1 MKRRSIGQLSVS
13 LVGLGGNNFGT
24 DFFGRKC
31 DQEATTRIIHAA
43 LDAGINLIDT
53 AEEYSVDS
61 FVGSGRSEEVIGRAL
76 GPRRN
81 QVVIATKYS
90 VYDVEDETI
99 RGRARVIRAVEASLR
114 RLGTDRID
122 LYQQHM
128 PDPQTPVDELLE
140 ALTRLVEQGKVREI
154 GCCNFSG
161 AMLDEAVET
170 SRKSGLASLA
180 SAQNQYN
187 LLDEPAEEGVVEAC
201 RRHGLKLIPFF
212 PLASGLLTGKYTI
225 GVTPP
230 PGSRF
235 AVDTFCTDYLRDKQV
250 SDDRIA
256 RVAQFD
262 AFARERGHT
271 ILELAMSWLAA
282 QDTVASI
289 IAGASNV
296 DQVVANAHAASWS
309 LTPQDLAD
317 IEAIRGQGKD
327 QMPASRL

>member
-1 MKRRSIGQLSVS
+1 MERRSIGQLSVS
-13 LVGLGGNNFGT
+13 VVGLGGNNFGT

-31 DQEATTRIIHAA
+31 DQDATTRIIHAA
-43 LDAGINLIDT
+43 LDRGINFIDT

-61 FVGSGRSEEVIGRAL
+61 FVGSGRSEELIGRAL
-76 GPRRN
+76 GSRRN
-81 QVVIATKYS
+81 EVVIATKYS
-90 VYDVEDETI
+90 VYDVEDDTI
-99 RGRARVIRAVEASLR
+99 RGRARIVRAVEASLR

-128 PDPQTPVDELLE
+128 PDPETPIEELLE

-161 AMLDEAVET
+161 TMLDEAVAA
-170 SRKSGLASLA
+170 SRKSRLAGFA

-187 LLDEPAEEGVVEAC
+187 LLDEPAEAGVLEAC
-201 RRHGLKLIPFF
+201 QRHGLKLIPFF
-212 PLASGLLTGKYTI
+212 PLASGLLTGKYTARS
-225 GVTPP
+225 TPP

-235 AVDTFCTDYLRDKQV
+235 DVDTFCTDHLRDKQV

-256 RVAQFD
+256 KVAQFE

-282 QDTVASI
+282 QDSVASI

-296 DQVVANAHAASWS
+296 DQVVANAAAASWS
-309 LTPQDLAD
+309 LSAQDLAD
-317 IEAIRGQGKD
+317 IAAIRG
-327 QMPASRL
+327 

>member
-1 MKRRSIGQLSVS
+1 MEQRRIGQLSVS
-13 LVGLGGNNFGT
+13 VVGLGGNNFGT

-31 DQEATTRIIHAA
+31 DEQATKRIIHAA
-43 LDAGINLIDT
+43 LDAGINFIDT

-61 FVGSGRSEEVIGRAL
+61 FVGSGRSEELIGRAL
-76 GPRRN
+76 GSRRN
-81 QVVIATKYS
+81 EVVIATKYS
-90 VYDVEDETI
+90 VYDVDDETI
-99 RGRARVIRAVEASLR
+99 RGRARVIKAVEASLR

-128 PDPQTPVDELLE
+128 PDPETPIDELLE

-161 AMLDEAVET
+161 AMLDEAVAT
-170 SRKSGLASLA
+170 SQKSGLARFA

-212 PLASGLLTGKYTI
+212 PLASGLLTGKYTT
-225 GVTPP
+225 GATPP

-235 AVDTFCTDYLRDKQV
+235 AVDTFCTDHLRDKQV

-256 RVAQFD
+256 KVERFE

-282 QDTVASI
+282 QNTVGSI

-296 DQVVANAHAASWS
+296 DQVVANAAAASWL
-309 LTPQDLAD
+309 LTEQDLAAID
-317 IEAIRGQGKD
+317 AIR
-327 QMPASRL
+327 A